1 MYVGRPVRFTH
12 ATFPPRFRVPRFAP
26 LGGVDVASDDTDGC
40 VNLAELFEGGE
51 SVVSFAED
59 HSPVGRVEDDD
70 EGFGDTVFGDVVGEA
85 GDAESAVKSVRKTTP
100 DLIFLD
106 VQMPGGDGFE
116 VLQQLEPAERPLVVF
131 VTAYNQHALAAFE
144 VHAVDY
150 LLKPFD
156 DTRFRETLQ
165 RVRDTLR
172 SRQTA
177 ALNAKVDH
185 LIAQLAS
192 GAGEGDGG
200 FNDRILVKSSGEIF
214 FLKPSEIDW
223 IEAEGD
229 YMKFH
234 VGAKS
239 HLMRETMAKLEARL
253 DPKRFVRIH
262 RSTIVNLDRVRKLF
276 PSFVGE
282 YAVVLQDGTKLKLSR
297 GYQEKLQNHV
307 RSLL

>member
-1 MYVGRPVRFTH
+1 M
-12 ATFPPRFRVPRFAP
+12 ATPTPASATNSFRV
-26 LGGVDVASDDTDGC
+26 L
-40 VNLAELFEGGE
+40 LI
-51 SVVSFAED
+51 
-59 HSPVGRVEDDD
+59 DD
-70 EGFGDTVFGDVVGEA
+70 EPTARRGLRLLLQNAADFDIAGEA
-85 GDAESAVKSVRKTTP
+85 GDVSSAVKLVHKTTP

-106 VQMPGGDGFE
+106 VQMPGGDGFD
-116 VLQQLEPAERPLVVF
+116 VLRQLGPAERPLVVF
-131 VTAYNQHALAAFE
+131 VTAYNQHALEAFE

-150 LLKPFD
+150 LLKPFED
-156 DTRFRETLQ
+156 SRFKETLQ
-165 RVRDTLR
+165 RIREALR

-185 LIAQLAS
+185 LIAQLA
-192 GAGEGDGG
+192 AGGSTDADGG

-214 FLKPSEIDW
+214 FLKPGEIDW

-234 VGAKS
+234 VGGKS

-262 RSTIVNLDRVRKLF
+262 RSTIVNLDRVRKLS

-297 GYQEKLQNHV
+297 GYQDKLQNHLK
-307 RSLL
+307 SLL